1 MDVVPDNRHRIAYWI
16 GRLFHPYLLGLP
28 TLVVILKEL
37 SVGDIVRWSA
47 LILSVLLLPG
57 LTLEAYLRR
66 QQRFV
71 YQRRTRNPLYVTGW
85 LSCLLCLL
93 ILTGLNAP
101 RVLMACL
108 LALVVWIPA
117 QWVINRYVTKI
128 STHAAVAA
136 GCASGLLLLGEL
148 PTLLAQLVVLALVII
163 TIWARVVTKN
173 HTPTQ
178 VILGLLVG
186 SLPVFLVFPLLLGYP
201 V

>member
-1 MDVVPDNRHRIAYWI
+1 
-16 GRLFHPYLLGLP
+16 
-28 TLVVILKEL
+28 
-37 SVGDIVRWSA
+37 SA